1 MHLFVSP
8 VKSLLRRYDIFL
20 KSHISNPF
28 NVNKPNYYQ
37 VSKLNTCQWY
47 TLSSFRTPF
56 WTISVNPVTC
66 LNPVIA
72 GDVIKHCVG
81 ASTASRYFHKP
92 GNLKSL
98 KQVASTFKAFIR
110 KVIHYPP
117 QAANLTVVNTELQH
131 KVWNAFSCIVFC
143 QVTRFQYYLFGKYYF
158 YKTWCHS
165 IHKIHFLLS
174 FRRSFYIQNF
184 YFCVT

>member
-28 NVNKPNYYQ
+28 NVNKPKYYQ
-37 VSKLNTCQWY
+37 VSKLNTCQLY
-47 TLSSFRTPF
+47 TLSSFRTNIL
-56 WTISVNPVTC
+56 TISENSVTFLNPVTS
-66 LNPVIA
+66 

-81 ASTASRYFHKP
+81 ASTASRYFHKT

-98 KQVASTFKAFIR
+98 KQVASTLKAFIR

-117 QAANLTVVNTELQH
+117 QAANLTVVNTDLQH
-131 KVWNAFSCIVFC
+131 KVRYAFYCIVFC
-143 QVTRFQYYLFGKYYF
+143 QGKPFLVLFI
-158 YKTWCHS
+158 W
-165 IHKIHFLLS
+165 
-174 FRRSFYIQNF
+174 
-184 YFCVT
+184 

>member
-37 VSKLNTCQWY
+37 VSKLNPCQWY
-47 TLSSFRTPF
+47 TLSSFPTNSL
-56 WTISVNPVTC
+56 TISVNPVPC

-72 GDVIKHCVG
+72 GDIIKHCVG
-81 ASTASRYFHKP
+81 ASIASRYFHKP
-92 GNLKSL
+92 RNLKSP

-110 KVIHYPP
+110 NVIHYPQ
-117 QAANLTVVNTELQH
+117 QAANLTVVNTGLQH
-131 KVWNAFSCIVFC
+131 KVRSP
-143 QVTRFQYYLFGKYYF
+143 F
-158 YKTWCHS
+158 YGMVCR
-165 IHKIHFLLS
+165 I
-174 FRRSFYIQNF
+174 
-184 YFCVT
+184 